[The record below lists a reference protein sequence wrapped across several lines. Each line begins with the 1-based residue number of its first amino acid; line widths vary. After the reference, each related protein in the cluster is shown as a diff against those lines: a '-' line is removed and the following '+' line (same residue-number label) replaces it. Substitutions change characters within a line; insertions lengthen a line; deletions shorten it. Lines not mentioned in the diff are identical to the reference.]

1 MILRPPRSTRT
12 DTLFPYTTLF
22 RSRRAD
28 LLYAMAGVSDR
39 RSPPYRLA
47 LSGARKHQENR
58 PRYPRTGLHQSGAE
72 LRHDVHAALHVRSRH
87 AAGTDRPLPAVELRR
102 RSRLSVSGP

>member
-1 MILRPPRSTRT
+1 
-12 DTLFPYTTLF
+12 
-22 RSRRAD
+22 
-28 LLYAMAGVSDR
+28 MAGVSDR

-72 LRHDVHAALHVRSRH
+72 LRHDVHAALHVLSRH
-87 AAGTDRPLPAVELRR
+87 AAGTDRPLPARSEEHSSEL
-102 RSRLSVSGP
+102 LSLMRISYAVFFLYTHSFFFFSLSF